1 MYLTESCGILPASTS
16 WGHSAGQVRFWHF
29 WQCWCDAGITVFT
42 RAPYC
47 TGSWRHPYD
56 SKYTLNMLL
65 ELYVKHNY
73 SVLRG
78 TLPLEFVAMNVIKTV
93 HTLIKLFV
101 FVVLSVIY
109 VTWFFHLTKFTLWH
123 VTLLMLI
130 VFMWCSKTDYVS
142 LGHLFWTQATHNNLG
157 STIYL

>member
-1 MYLTESCGILPASTS
+1 
-16 WGHSAGQVRFWHF
+16 
-29 WQCWCDAGITVFT
+29 
-42 RAPYC
+42 
-47 TGSWRHPYD
+47 
-56 SKYTLNMLL
+56 MLL

-109 VTWFFHLTKFTLWH
+109 NVCDLIFPFDKIYVVTRDIANADC
-123 VTLLMLI
+123 V
-130 VFMWCSKTDYVS
+130 YVM
-142 LGHLFWTQATHNNLG
+142 FKN
-157 STIYL
+157 